1 MRTFIAIPLS
11 TDNRNFLCEMQKKL
25 RAFGA
30 DVRWTAIPSIH
41 LTLKFLGEIQQ
52 SALPGL
58 SESLRFA
65 ALPEPPFTLRM
76 HGLGAFPD
84 LRNPRVIWCG
94 LDGDLPR
101 LTALQEQVVSACQAA
116 GFPREDRPFHPH
128 LTLGRV
134 RGKSNL
140 KPLVD
145 YIKIGTELE
154 QTVAVRVFNIYE
166 SILRPEGPLYRVLDT
181 FNLGSN

>member
-1 MRTFIAIPLS
+1 MRTFIAIPLPP
-11 TDNRNFLCEMQKKL
+11 DARNFLAEIQKKL

-30 DVRWTAIPSIH
+30 DVRWTAVPSIH
-41 LTLKFLGEIQQ
+41 LTLKFLGEIEP
-52 SALPGL
+52 ATLPGL
-58 SESLRFA
+58 SASLRSTITSELA
-65 ALPEPPFTLRM
+65 FTIRIR
-76 HGLGAFPD
+76 GLGAFPD

-94 LDGDLPR
+94 LEGDLQR
-101 LTALQEQVVSACQAA
+101 VAALQEKVEAACLAA

-145 YIKIGTELE
+145 YIKIGSELE
-154 QTVAVRVFNIYE
+154 QAVAVGEFNIYQ
-166 SILRPEGPLYRVLDT
+166 SILRPEGPLYTILDT
-181 FNLGSN
+181 FNLGSH